1 MIQYDGFNLNVVVAK
16 YQDNGATALL
26 LEDNEDG
33 TPYTVVSTNIDYHS
47 EFLPKDCIYVPTYK
61 NEELLSFLLSK
72 RILHS
77 IAFPSV
83 QQGYGTFKPYEINL
97 GEVDEF
103 IGTSLDEIMASVA
116 QTINEE

>member
-1 MIQYDGFNLNVVVAK
+1 MIQYDGFNLNVVVAT
-16 YQDNGATALL
+16 YQENGATALL

-33 TPYTVVSTNIDYHS
+33 TPYTVVSTNIEYHS

-61 NEELLSFLLSK
+61 NEEVVSFLLSK
-72 RILHS
+72 RILRS
-77 IAFPSV
+77 LPFPSI

-103 IGTSLDEIMASVA
+103 IGTSLDEIMTNVA